1 MRCYAILLAAGFS
14 RRFGGKN
21 KLLTPFRG
29 KPLAR
34 HTLEL
39 VCGMGC
45 FEKVFFVYADEAVA
59 ALAQGLEVTAVYNPA
74 PEKGQGGSARLGLM
88 TAVQG
93 EEELTTEV
101 HGGKKERETEEVFF
115 MFFPCDQPLLDQ
127 GTVRLLLDAARPDH
141 ITEPFCV
148 GGNHSP
154 SLFSASF
161 ADELLALKDGE
172 HPRLLK
178 ARHPQALIIVEI
190 ADPSLLA
197 DIDTVEDMKKTWGQ
211 GAGSGVRPL
220 SPGP

>member
-1 MRCYAILLAAGFS
+1 MSNGTRFFAILMAAGFS
-14 RRFGGKN
+14 RRFGGQN

-59 ALAQGLEVTAVYNPA
+59 ALADGLEVTTVYNPA
-74 PEKGQGGSARLGLM
+74 PEEGQGESARLGLAA
-88 TAVQG
+88 AVRVSGAEQDYY
-93 EEELTTEV
+93 
-101 HGGKKERETEEVFF
+101 

-127 GTVRLLLDAARPDH
+127 DTVRLLLDAARHATRPGC
-141 ITEPFCV
+141 IVEPVCP

-154 SLFSASF
+154 NLFSASF
-161 ADELLALKDGE
+161 LDELLALKQGE

-178 ARHPQALIIVEI
+178 ARHPQSLITVEI
-190 ADPSLLA
+190 TNPSLLA
-197 DIDTVEDMKKTWGQ
+197 DIDTLEDLKQ
-211 GAGSGVRPL
+211 CEP
-220 SPGP
+220 

>member
-1 MRCYAILLAAGFS
+1 MRCFAILMAAGFS
-14 RRFGGKN
+14 RRFGGQN
-21 KLLTPFRG
+21 KLLAPFRG

-59 ALAQGLEVTAVYNPA
+59 ALADGLPVTAVYNPA
-74 PEKGQGGSARLGLM
+74 PEKGQGESARLGLM
-88 TAVQG
+88 DAVKTAG
-93 EEELTTEV
+93 AAPEY
-101 HGGKKERETEEVFF
+101 F

-127 GTVRLLLDAARPDH
+127 DTVKLLLEAARPDR
-141 ITEPFCV
+141 ITEPVCP

-161 ADELLALKDGE
+161 TDELLALKQGE

-178 ARHPQALIIVEI
+178 TRHPQALITVEI
-190 ADPSLLA
+190 ADPAPLA
-197 DIDTVEDMKKTWGQ
+197 DIDTIEDMEK
-211 GAGSGVRPL
+211 L
-220 SPGP
+220 L

>member
-21 KLLTPFRG
+21 KLLAPFRG

-59 ALAQGLEVTAVYNPA
+59 ALAEGLSVTAVYNPA
-74 PEKGQGGSARLGLM
+74 PEKGHGESARLGLM
-88 TAVQG
+88 AA
-93 EEELTTEV
+93 
-101 HGGKKERETEEVFF
+101 KKSDCHQNESFLFHSQKVTDTYL

-127 GTVRLLLDAARPDH
+127 DTVRLLLDSARPGC
-141 ITEPFCV
+141 IAEPVCP

-161 ADELLALKDGE
+161 TDELLALKEGE

-178 ARHPQALIIVEI
+178 TRHPQALITVKI
-190 ADPSLLA
+190 AGPAVLA
-197 DIDTVEDMKKTWGQ
+197 DIDTIEDMEK
-211 GAGSGVRPL
+211 L
-220 SPGP
+220 L